1 MSDINLVFIGLVV
14 LKERHRVEEL
24 ETQLSNEKGRVK
36 NMAEG
41 LVQESKKSLKMEAV
55 LERQLEEIEV
65 EREDFKKHLQVC
77 CLNGQRRDLF

>member
-1 MSDINLVFIGLVV
+1 M
-14 LKERHRVEEL
+14 EEL

-65 EREDFKKHLQVC
+65 EREDFKKHLQV
-77 CLNGQRRDLF
+77 R